1 MIARALYLPQ
11 VIALFSLALAAL
23 APAASAA
30 PAKKPVVLSILYPI
44 STNRDPN
51 VATSVHLSLLYGR
64 VGSVDGL
71 GIHGLAT
78 LTGGDVQAVQLTG
91 VYSQIYGKARGIHLT
106 GVASYVMGDES
117 GIHVT
122 GIANVTRGK
131 LRGVQWAGLVN
142 MAGKGMSGIQATG
155 LFNLADGA
163 GRGVQL
169 AGAGNA
175 AGGSFDGWQ
184 VAPGFNYV
192 SDRLVGLQFGGVNMA
207 VRSEGTQIGLANFT
221 TTGQGLQMGAFN
233 SATEQKGV
241 PFGMINLAKNG
252 DADWITYGSNLAAV
266 NTGIYT
272 SVRRFYSMLT
282 AGLPDVQGDVSNTLI
297 LTWNYGYAI
306 PAGRAT
312 SIGLDLGF
320 AHYIPEKTDDPN
332 ENDRLH
338 FSLQARAMVE
348 RTFSRKAKGFI
359 GGGVARISEEYRMDA
374 PFETEPLVFGGV
386 ALY

>member
-1 MIARALYLPQ
+1 VIARALPLTI
-11 VIALFSLALAAL
+11 VLALSLALAPTAF
-23 APAASAA
+23 AA
-30 PAKKPVVLSILYPI
+30 PAKKPIVLSILYPI

-78 LTGGDVQAVQLTG
+78 LTHGDVRAVQLTG
-91 VYSQIYGKARGIHLT
+91 VYSQIYGKASGIHLT
-106 GVASYVMGDES
+106 GVASYVMGDQS

-122 GIANVTRGK
+122 GLANVARGK

-142 MAGKGMSGIQATG
+142 MAGKGMSGIQATT

-175 AGGSFDGWQ
+175 VGGSFDGWQ

-221 TTGQGLQMGAFN
+221 TTAQGLQVGAFN

-306 PAGRAT
+306 PAGRKT
-312 SIGLDLGF
+312 SVGLDLGF
-320 AHYIPEKTDDPN
+320 AHYIPEKVDDPN

>member
-1 MIARALYLPQ
+1 MARALHLPLG
-11 VIALFSLALAAL
+11 IALAFSLAIAAL
-23 APAASAA
+23 APTALAASA
-30 PAKKPVVLSILYPI
+30 KKPIVLSILYPI

-51 VATSVHLSLLYGR
+51 VATAVHLSLLYGR

-78 LTGGDVQAVQLTG
+78 LTGGDVRALQVTG
-91 VYSQIYGKARGIHLT
+91 VYSQIYGKASGIHLT
-106 GVASYVMGDES
+106 GIASYVMGDES

-122 GIANVTRGK
+122 GIANVARGK

-142 MAGKGMSGIQATG
+142 MAGAGMSGIQATT

-163 GRGVQL
+163 GRGFQL

-175 AGGSFDGWQ
+175 VGGSFDGWQ

-221 TTGQGLQMGAFN
+221 TTAQGLQVGAFN

-320 AHYIPEKTDDPN
+320 AHYIPEKVDDPN